1 MIRRWKYGNPKT
13 GDSHIPTASAATTNK
28 RGKNPKNRTQSVKH
42 VPGLKCKT
50 CPRLDREAMLG
61 SIDEENKMV
70 IWLYGVCTCKLPTYL
85 FDYSLT
91 NLLSY

>member
-50 CPRLDREAMLG
+50 CPRLDNGIMPERVKEITMDRFG
-61 SIDEENKMV
+61 GNK
-70 IWLYGVCTCKLPTYL
+70 
-85 FDYSLT
+85 
-91 NLLSY
+91 